1 VAGVDDVGTTVEP
14 VTGVEPAV
22 AVVTGGTSVAT
33 VSLAIVNKNV
43 ELPPPC
49 PSGWLTCHATAHSP
63 FGSGFGTDTL
73 SETPSS
79 PTCGVPTAIGD
90 PLHTTSTVF
99 AAPSGVAN
107 VIDSVGGDDS
117 TVLPAAGLDE
127 TIVLSAASTL
137 VTENAPNATMPTN
150 TARANAARARRMTR
164 MGDKVLFMQVAQ
176 R

>member
-1 VAGVDDVGTTVEP
+1 VDPVA
-14 VTGVEPAV
+14 GVEPAV
-22 AVVTGGTSVAT
+22 AVVTGGATVPT

-63 FGSGFGTDTL
+63 FGNGFGTDTL
-73 SETPSS
+73 SEMPSS

-99 AAPSGVAN
+99 VAPSGVAN
-107 VIDSVGGDDS
+107 VIDNVGGDVS
-117 TVLPAAGLDE
+117 IVLPAAGLDE
-127 TIVLSAASTL
+127 TIVLSAASTRE
-137 VTENAPNATMPTN
+137 TDNALIAAMPTN
-150 TARANAARARRMTR
+150 TARANTARARRVTR
-164 MGDKVLFMQVAQ
+164 MGEKVLFMQVAQ